1 MVKTDLYIDPET
13 EAIVIRS
20 VDENNEVIKSLP
32 QIRLKLSD
40 LQYAEQIDSA
50 HAIEAIMRCI
60 HFKRPSDNAQRC
72 CYGTFTISQD
82 DSAANWSSPNIEDL
96 YIGGGGGQS
105 SQSFA
110 LATVYDDYL
119 ACQPYPWTV
128 SAVAIHAGGT
138 GYQVGDILTAAGST
152 GTAATFTVTTISGG
166 GSSGPITGVSVTAA
180 GAYTVKPTTPNSA
193 TGGHGTSAS
202 LDLTFGGLVNIAKP
216 YELRHSVTAE
226 RIGTVDLTYS
236 SYGISDGLCTRTAS
250 DGTVN
255 QSEMVIPVY
264 HTGTSPDTQVTIIIA
279 DQPVGGTG
287 VALSG
292 TPLTWMDTNRA
303 GRIWDEVG

>member
-96 YIGGGGGQS
+96 YIGGG
-105 SQSFA
+105 
-110 LATVYDDYL
+110 
-119 ACQPYPWTV
+119 
-128 SAVAIHAGGT
+128 AGGGVAT
-138 GYQVGDILTAAGST
+138 DFYVVAVGSLCLKCTPIPPA
-152 GTAATFTVTTISGG
+152 FTVTFSRW
-166 GSSGPITGVSVTAA
+166 SVVP
-180 GAYTVKPTTPNSA
+180 GR
-193 TGGHGTSAS
+193 
-202 LDLTFGGLVNIAKP
+202 L
-216 YELRHSVTAE
+216 
-226 RIGTVDLTYS
+226 
-236 SYGISDGLCTRTAS
+236 
-250 DGTVN
+250 
-255 QSEMVIPVY
+255 
-264 HTGTSPDTQVTIIIA
+264 
-279 DQPVGGTG
+279 
-287 VALSG
+287 
-292 TPLTWMDTNRA
+292 PL
-303 GRIWDEVG
+303 